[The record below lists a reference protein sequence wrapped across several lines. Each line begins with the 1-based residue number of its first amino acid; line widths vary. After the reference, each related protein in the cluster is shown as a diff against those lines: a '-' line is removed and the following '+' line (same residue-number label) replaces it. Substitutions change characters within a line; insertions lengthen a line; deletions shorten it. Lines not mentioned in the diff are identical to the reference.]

1 MGFFDTVYC
10 DYALPNAEVQRE
22 DFQTKDLGENLE
34 TYRITS
40 DGRLCREDSDVDN
53 NENTPSQQDVNFHGS
68 LRFYTS
74 LSLPCDPP
82 ILVFSE
88 DSDDNAPEQAQGKIV
103 ESEWYEYQATFIEGT
118 LTEIMRVAQEPS
130 SFHVTHLLD
139 LPDSEMVDI
148 TTLSRGMI
156 QNVREGNR
164 RIILPKKKPKN
175 PPSYTIA
182 DIPSELLDKIKKLRL
197 DRFIEKHEGPWE
209 WESFLKYDDACLVH
223 LKAGSRAYQ
232 YTVLMPFAAR
242 HKATFEEVLCT
253 ESSDMLTLF
262 FVCPSLAG
270 MEGEKDNRRW
280 SSFCAIC
287 REVPAYGLFED
298 TTLYVAIL
306 LHEVYLS
313 EPEMGDNWA
322 FRQVFR

>member
-1 MGFFDTVYC
+1 MGYYDTIYS
-10 DYALPNAEVQRE
+10 DYPLPDSYAK
-22 DFQTKDLGENLE
+22 DYGFQTKDLDCGSKK
-34 TYRITS
+34 YRISEEGELLLEDDTDNDEDSEDVYSVVPFHGVLSMYTSIPRVIHDPPVTVVFDDEETTLAQYESLEYEITFTHGKLEQIERTEHSFSWCLQSS
-40 DGRLCREDSDVDN
+40 DGSSIATHKVNNSDFERL
-53 NENTPSQQDVNFHGS
+53 
-68 LRFYTS
+68 L
-74 LSLPCDPP
+74 
-82 ILVFSE
+82 
-88 DSDDNAPEQAQGKIV
+88 A
-103 ESEWYEYQATFIEGT
+103 IE
-118 LTEIMRVAQEPS
+118 LAK
-130 SFHVTHLLD
+130 
-139 LPDSEMVDI
+139 PD
-148 TTLSRGMI
+148 
-156 QNVREGNR
+156 NR
-164 RIILPKKKPKN
+164 RIVIEEEPEPEPV

-209 WESFLKYDDACLVH
+209 WESFLKRDNACLVH

-242 HKATFEEVLCT
+242 HKATFEEVLCA

-287 REVPAYGLFED
+287 REVPAYGLFDD

-313 EPEMGDNWA
+313 EPEMGDDWA
-322 FRQVFR
+322 FRQVFRS